1 MRAPSAIRERASV
14 GEWRGARKARVTS
27 REQCEFRP
35 IDRVL
40 SGKQPP
46 LGPLDPPPVTQQLEQ
61 LWGEHR
67 EAVLAALA
75 LLDTQKHALTQLP
88 TAALARAV

>member
-1 MRAPSAIRERASV
+1 VPQRVRRHPFGNLRRVSGGMDNAVELA
-14 GEWRGARKARVTS
+14 RGQMV
-27 REQCEFRP
+27 
-35 IDRVL
+35 DWVL

-46 LGPLDPPPVTQQLEQ
+46 PGPLDPPPVTQQLEQ

-75 LLDTQKHALTQLP
+75 LLDTQKHALG
-88 TAALARAV
+88 VDI